1 MKTVS
6 TLAVYILLQSSSSI
20 ATNIRKQLQN
30 RLIKHF

>member
-20 ATNIRKQLQN
+20 ASNLRRQLQN
-30 RLIKHF
+30 KLIHHF